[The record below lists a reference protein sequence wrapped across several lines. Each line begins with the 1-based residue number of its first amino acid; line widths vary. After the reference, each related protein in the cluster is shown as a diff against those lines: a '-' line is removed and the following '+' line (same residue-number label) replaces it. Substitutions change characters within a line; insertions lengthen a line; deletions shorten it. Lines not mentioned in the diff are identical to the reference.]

1 MTGFKIWLLILNM
14 VAFMSTLGCSTAK
27 NDDYKSVWLMTIGF
41 ATGITV
47 FSIICS
53 MVPVK

>member
-1 MTGFKIWLLILNM
+1 MGFKIWLLILNM

-41 ATGITV
+41 ATGIAV

-53 MVPVK
+53 MLPVK